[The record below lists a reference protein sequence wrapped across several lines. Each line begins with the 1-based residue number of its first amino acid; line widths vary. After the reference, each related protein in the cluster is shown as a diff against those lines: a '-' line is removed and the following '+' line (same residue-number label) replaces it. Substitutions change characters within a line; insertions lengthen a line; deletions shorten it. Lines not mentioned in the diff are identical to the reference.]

1 MSKLYVNEIASKTGS
16 TTAMT
21 IDSSGTVTTKSKE
34 SFVLLGY
41 QLNPAAYNT
50 PSSGDKFPFN
60 QVAQSKGT
68 GASDWNN
75 TTKEYTAPCNGIYS
89 WHISSI
95 TNATTNTVDW
105 RLHIDGVEYHM
116 ASWQNGGRGYNGSG
130 QVYLNQGQT
139 LTWVANNATT
149 KLYGNVGGIGSSG
162 SYTSGSVALIREI
175 V

>member
-1 MSKLYVNEIASKTGS
+1 MTSILKVDSIQNAAGTA
-16 TTAMT
+16 AMT
-21 IDSSGTVTTKSKE
+21 IDSSGTVTTKAKE

-41 QLNPAAYNT
+41 ELSSAAYSS

-89 WHISSI
+89 WHIASI

-105 RLHIDGVEYHM
+105 RLHIDGLFYHV

-139 LTWVANNATT
+139 LSWVANNATT
-149 KLYGNVGGIGSSG
+149 KLYGNVGGVGSAG